1 MRFASSVITRNC
13 PVGEAMWPQKYRP
26 GSFVNLTRRGW
37 LTVIVMQPPGIRQQP
52 LQVGFEAGR
61 KNDGIKP
68 FHPEAEKTTPSGVS
82 FQWRLAP

>member
-1 MRFASSVITRNC
+1 
-13 PVGEAMWPQKYRP
+13 
-26 GSFVNLTRRGW
+26 
-37 LTVIVMQPPGIRQQP
+37 MQPSGIRQQP